1 MIEMVRSIGLS
12 FRSLLLAAALASG
25 GFAAVSFTAVTP
37 SVASTDV
44 IQQVQLSEKM
54 IEGFIAAQ
62 KDMAKVAE
70 KIQGSANDKPDPKIQ
85 AELEGVAKTHGFKD
99 FAQYD
104 DVAANISMVMAGIDP
119 QSGTFTDPVE
129 SIKKEIAE
137 VTADKSI
144 KDADRKTMLEELN
157 EALKV
162 TQPIKFQENV
172 VLVKKYREKIDA
184 VLQ

>member
-1 MIEMVRSIGLS
+1 MVRSTGLS
-12 FRSLLLAAALASG
+12 IHGLLLAAALTFG
-25 GFAAVSFTAVTP
+25 GTAGVGSFAAQA
-37 SVASTDV
+37 TDV
-44 IQQVQLSEKM
+44 IQQVQLSDKV

-70 KIQGSANDKPDPKIQ
+70 KIQGSANDKPDKKIQ
-85 AELEGVAKTHGFKD
+85 DELEGVAKQHGFKD

-119 QSGTFTDPVE
+119 QSGSFTDPVE

-137 VTADKSI
+137 VTTDKTI

-162 TQPIKFQENV
+162 TQPIKFPENI